1 MTTLMQRNA
10 RPIQHGAPARLFDI
24 GQAVRLKGGLGV
36 GPKTGEIY
44 HVTRTL
50 PPRGNSP
57 QYRIRSD
64 AEPHERVVTEDRLE
78 PVAEVSHGGIRLIER
93 TFDMAKGQKR
103 SNREIRKPK
112 QEKLPLK
119 PESAFGQIKGASGI
133 HTQSNSKG

>member
-10 RPIQHGAPARLFDI
+10 QAIQHGAPAHLFDI
-24 GQAVRLKGGLGV
+24 GQAVRLKSGPGT

-50 PPRGNSP
+50 PPRP

-78 PVAEVSHGGIRLIER
+78 PADTVSDGGLVLIER
-93 TFDMAKGQKR
+93 TFEMAKGQKR

-112 QEKLPLK
+112 QETVPVK
-119 PESAFGQIKGASGI
+119 PESAFGQTKGASGI
-133 HTQSNSKG
+133 DTQSKSKG

>member
-10 RPIQHGAPARLFDI
+10 QAIQHGAPARLFDI
-24 GQAVRLKGGLGV
+24 GQAVRLKSGPGA

-44 HVTRTL
+44 HVTRAL

-78 PVAEVSHGGIRLIER
+78 PVDEVSDGSMLLIER
-93 TFDMAKGQKR
+93 TFGHGQGTEALEQR
-103 SNREIRKPK
+103 DQEPK
-112 QEKLPLK
+112 QEKIPVK
-119 PESAFGQIKGASGI
+119 PETAFGQIKGAGGSQAQGK
-133 HTQSNSKG
+133 SKG

>member
-10 RPIQHGAPARLFDI
+10 QAIQHGAPARLFDI
-24 GQAVRLKGGLGV
+24 GQAVRLKSGPGT

-78 PVAEVSHGGIRLIER
+78 PADMVSDGGLMLIER
-93 TFDMAKGQKR
+93 TFEHGQGTETLEQR
-103 SNREIRKPK
+103 D
-112 QEKLPLK
+112 QEAEAGK
-119 PESAFGQIKGASGI
+119 ESGQA
-133 HTQSNSKG
+133 

>member
-10 RPIQHGAPARLFDI
+10 RPIQHGAPTRLFDI
-24 GQAVRLKGGLGV
+24 GQAVRLKGGPGV
-36 GPKTGEIY
+36 GPKAGEIY

-78 PVAEVSHGGIRLIER
+78 PVDEVSDGGLMLIER
-93 TFDMAKGQKR
+93 TFGHGQGTEALEQRDQKAEAGKG
-103 SNREIRKPK
+103 P
-112 QEKLPLK
+112 
-119 PESAFGQIKGASGI
+119 GQA
-133 HTQSNSKG
+133 

>member
-10 RPIQHGAPARLFDI
+10 RPIQHGATTRLFEI
-24 GQAVRLKGGLGV
+24 GQAVRLKGGPGT
-36 GPKTGEIY
+36 GPKTGEVY

-78 PVAEVSHGGIRLIER
+78 PVDAVSDGGLMLIER
-93 TFDMAKGQKR
+93 TFGHGQGTEALEQRDQEAEAGKG
-103 SNREIRKPK
+103 P
-112 QEKLPLK
+112 
-119 PESAFGQIKGASGI
+119 GQA
-133 HTQSNSKG
+133 